1 MSLPFARFFSLFE
14 TTRQIDAAVRAAAEF
29 ERARNGREPAGD
41 TDDRA
46 SAAVPL

>member
-29 ERARNGREPAGD
+29 ERARSSRDPASD
-41 TDDRA
+41 DDRA